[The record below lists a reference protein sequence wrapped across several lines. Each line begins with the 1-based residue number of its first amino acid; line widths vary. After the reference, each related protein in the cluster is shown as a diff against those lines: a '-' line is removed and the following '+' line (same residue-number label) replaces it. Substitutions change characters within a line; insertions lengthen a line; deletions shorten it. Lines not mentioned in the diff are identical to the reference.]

1 MDSPRDWIKLK
12 IDKRDP
18 LIQAI
23 LRLDIYLQRQ
33 IYAQWPAYWA
43 EMKWPIG
50 SIRALLLIESGHV
63 RTPKDVAEVL
73 KVGKTTVTG
82 MLDRLETDHLITRA
96 IDPDDRRSFVLELTE
111 DGRDLASQIDSL
123 RHESLARALAAMQDT
138 DLNALYQG
146 LQALTQAM
154 ELDRNTISTEIEE
167 DSIQL

>member
-1 MDSPRDWIKLK
+1 MDKTDT
-12 IDKRDP
+12 

-23 LRLDIYLQRQ
+23 LRLDIPLQRQ

-96 IDPDDRRSFVLELTE
+96 VDPDDRRSFVLELTE
-111 DGRDLASQIDSL
+111 EGHELVQQIDSL
-123 RHESLARALAAMQDT
+123 RHESLTRALATMQQS
-138 DLNALYQG
+138 DLKALYQG

-154 ELDRNTISTEIEE
+154 ESDRNTTSTEIEE
-167 DSIQL
+167 DKIQL